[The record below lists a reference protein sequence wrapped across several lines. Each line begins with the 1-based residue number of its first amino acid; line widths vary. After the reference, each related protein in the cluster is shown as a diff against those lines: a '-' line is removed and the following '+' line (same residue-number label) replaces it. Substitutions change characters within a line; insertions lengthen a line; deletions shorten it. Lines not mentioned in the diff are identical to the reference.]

1 MVRKARVWLD
11 GDLAWPSADLD
22 GAGGV
27 AVQTQSVVLLTLCAG
42 ESLPVEED
50 EKQEPEP
57 CPPEAAPQSPEKP
70 KRHLAGA
77 NWLDDWTLFLP
88 HRTKKPKRK
97 SPPDQQGEV

>member
-11 GDLAWPSADLD
+11 GDLAWPSEDTD
-22 GAGGV
+22 SEGGV
-27 AVQTQSVVLLTLCAG
+27 AVQTQTAVLLSLCAG

-50 EKQEPEP
+50 ASEEPEP
-57 CPPEAAPQSPEKP
+57 LPPAPVPKTQAPEKP

-88 HRTKKPKRK
+88 RQTKKPKRQ
-97 SPPDQQGEV
+97 S